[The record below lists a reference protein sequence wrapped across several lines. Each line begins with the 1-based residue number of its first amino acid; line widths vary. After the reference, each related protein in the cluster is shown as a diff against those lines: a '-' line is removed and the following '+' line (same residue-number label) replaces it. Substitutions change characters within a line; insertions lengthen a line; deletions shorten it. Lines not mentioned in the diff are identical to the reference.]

1 MCVGWRIP
9 KGPRSWERQ
18 LQRLWI
24 LSLMM
29 GDLLRDLLFEREC
42 FLADFFTGFVL
53 LYSEIPGL
61 PVRLMVDFLR
71 GGAKWERGET

>member
-1 MCVGWRIP
+1 MEDPEDPSQEGNSYR
-9 KGPRSWERQ
+9 
-18 LQRLWI
+18 RLWI
-24 LSLMM
+24 LIFMV

-42 FLADFFTGFVL
+42 FLVDFCIGFVL